1 MKDVPRS
8 PTDTTHM
15 APCTHT
21 QAHISVDGRCCIPTI
36 GMYRMFRLSISHV
49 VKSMK
54 ELVDPY
60 GLAFHGLQSI
70 PSVLVRICVTR
81 SVEMWCLMYKG

>member
-1 MKDVPRS
+1 
-8 PTDTTHM
+8 
-15 APCTHT
+15 
-21 QAHISVDGRCCIPTI
+21 
-36 GMYRMFRLSISHV
+36 MFRLSISHV

-54 ELVDPY
+54 DLVDPY